1 MKNRGNLS
9 LCMLGLATM
18 MIAGQRTLA
27 QQKKPTILFNMGGGA
42 RLLRV
47 RSK

>member
-1 MKNRGNLS
+1 MKNQGNLS
-9 LCMLGLATM
+9 LCMLGLATA

-27 QQKKPTILFNMGGGA
+27 QQKQLNILFNMRGA
-42 RLLRV
+42 RLPRV